1 MRRLLAAGLKRLCR
15 GALSRCGCAVPAL
28 LPPWCSWPFLDF
40 NQRKL
45 QEQAVARGEWTSD
58 FHRFAFLSVD
68 LGSPCEVYN
77 LDASLEGT

>member
-28 LPPWCSWPFLDF
+28 LPPVQLAFLDF

-45 QEQAVARGEWTSD
+45 QEQAGARGEWTSD
-58 FHRFAFLSVD
+58 FHQFAFLSVD
-68 LGSPCEVYN
+68 LGSPYEVYD